1 MAVDE
6 ITSVN
11 PIPPAAQQIAG
22 NAGIRTSARLRGT
35 NQAQAAAVP
44 QQPNPIP
51 QNELL
56 SNPALQNLSFVSQP
70 QADTLL
76 TNETPVQLAVNQTL
90 QNISANQQDALG
102 ANQAG
107 LNLNATAQATSPA
120 TAAAATSAGTTAA
133 PPQAAAAAPQQTVA
147 AAPAGTTA
155 APVVPSA
162 PGEVTTQVTPQVAI
176 TSTNA
181 VPSLPAEQQIPG
193 GNPGAATAPAPL
205 TGANQAPGAAAVT
218 QEPNP
223 ILQNELPIN
232 QTPQNLSFVPQPQTN
247 TQINATPAQP
257 AANEPLQNLNAAAQ
271 NQLQPN
277 QDLLNLNAAAPTTTP
292 AAAAA
297 VSAGA
302 TAAAPQQAA
311 AAVAA
316 AVPAPVQEPDPVLQN
331 ELLINQ
337 ALQNLNFV
345 QGGLANTPLI
355 NITPPPLAN
364 PETTEGN
371 IILQNELL
379 INQALQNLNFVS
391 QPQTNPLL
399 INETPAQLA
408 ANETLQNLTAVEQN
422 QLQTNQALLNLNATA
437 QTTTPAAVT
446 QATAATTATDVQQ
459 VAPTQQ
465 TAAAPALATTQ
476 LPATTVTAAAATAP
490 PIVPLASGAVTTVFT
505 PTPVA
510 ANFVESFRV
519 PYFLQNPDRTPYVVA
534 VYEVGNPNPA
544 PAEPAPIPN
553 EVRPPLPADRTRQ
566 VGRATLRQ
574 SWSNYQSRAYSE
586 NIPPATPVG
595 ERNLRHVL
603 TQVNADMAANGLPL
617 HLVFARNEAGYALN
631 VYDCSDTELCRL
643 TRDIPL
649 KFEDTTITNLLQET
663 GIMINTTS

>member
-35 NQAQAAAVP
+35 NQAQAIAVP

-56 SNPALQNLSFVSQP
+56 SNPALQNLSFVPQP

-107 LNLNATAQATSPA
+107 LNLNATAQATTPA

-133 PPQAAAAAPQQTVA
+133 SPQAAAAAPQQTVA

-223 ILQNELPIN
+223 ILQNELPTN

-257 AANEPLQNLNAAAQ
+257 AANEP
-271 NQLQPN
+271 
-277 QDLLNLNAAAPTTTP
+277 LLNLNAAAPTTTP

-316 AVPAPVQEPDPVLQN
+316 AAVPAQVQEPDPVLQN

-355 NITPPPLAN
+355 NITPPLLAN

-408 ANETLQNLTAVEQN
+408 ANETLQNLTPVEQN

-446 QATAATTATDVQQ
+446 QATAATTATAVQQ

-476 LPATTVTAAAATAP
+476 LPATTVTAAAATVP

-519 PYFLQNPDRTPYVVA
+519 PYFLQNPDRTPYVLA